1 MAVLSVEEVPLC
13 VDLHQGLSHT
23 GENAAP
29 TRSHHGIPGIGKTL
43 RGSGVMGPV
52 ANGTKRTL
60 AFFAIAA

>member
-23 GENAAP
+23 GENAAL
-29 TRSHHGIPGIGKTL
+29 TRSHHGTPGIDRTL
-43 RGSGVMGPV
+43 RGSGATGPV